1 MTAHSVAKS
10 DICSICSWHTW
21 QYWGEKDSLSS
32 VQAALDTEVFKLM
45 EYLVGGRTKEHP
57 LLETGI
63 VKLHALGGWISGTK
77 AKGSIA
83 NYIVY
88 AIISRTY

>member
-1 MTAHSVAKS
+1 
-10 DICSICSWHTW
+10 
-21 QYWGEKDSLSS
+21 
-32 VQAALDTEVFKLM
+32 M

-77 AKGSIA
+77 AKEIDREREREIPTDRFGDGNA
-83 NYIVY
+83 NPEEEV
-88 AIISRTY
+88 ATDAGERRPAAGTPWRPDLEPGAERA